1 MLNRAGTICCLQVV
15 LFLLKATQKHWVEH
29 HCAYQPEAY
38 TVNLSNPNQ
47 LDSSP
52 FAENV
57 VASRSKYDNQV
68 KYVRSKSV
76 LLADTFSRLIKPG
89 SVRAIPGLEVEIAL
103 VLKVEPTRL
112 KSLQEETK
120 ADFTLAAIT
129 DLIITSLPDST
140 QDLPEDLRS

>member
-1 MLNRAGTICCLQVV
+1 MDHDRA
-15 LFLLKATQKHWVEH
+15 
-29 HCAYQPEAY
+29 YRPEALA
-38 TVNLSNPNQ
+38 VDLSKPSQ
-47 LDSSP
+47 LDSIP
-52 FAENV
+52 FAENI

-103 VLKVEPTRL
+103 VLNVEPTRL
-112 KSLQEETK
+112 KSLQEEPK

-129 DLIITSLPDST
+129 DLITTGWPDST
-140 QDLPEDLRS
+140 QDLPEDLRSQRSSGGPRIAKRRTIPI